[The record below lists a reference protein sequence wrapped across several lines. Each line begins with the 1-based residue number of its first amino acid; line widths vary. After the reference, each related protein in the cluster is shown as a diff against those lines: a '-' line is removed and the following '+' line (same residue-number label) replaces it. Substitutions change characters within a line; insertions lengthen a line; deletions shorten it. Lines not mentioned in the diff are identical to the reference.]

1 MKSIIIRYL
10 YPEINLF
17 YNICG
22 NHSFLTVAD
31 MKRFLIF
38 ISVVVL
44 ASCATTQKSSV
55 KEDSLI
61 LTRKYVGNFVEYR
74 QHIPEKFGEPYL
86 IWIKTTMDSTYGKI
100 SAYGERCDFHA
111 GDRLYIKRIQLS
123 PGPISSYWE
132 YQIESDDNPVYYKL
146 SEFQH
151 DRKNL
156 ISTWF

>member
-1 MKSIIIRYL
+1 M
-10 YPEINLF
+10 
-17 YNICG
+17 
-22 NHSFLTVAD
+22 HSPDEFRKTMND
-31 MKRFLIF
+31 MKRAWYIILLL
-38 ISVVVL
+38 L
-44 ASCATTQKSSV
+44 ASCASTKQSGV
-55 KEDSLI
+55 QEDSLI

-100 SAYGERCDFHA
+100 SAYSERCDFKE

-123 PGPISSYWE
+123 PGPVSTYWE
-132 YQIESDDNPVYYKL
+132 YQIESDDNSISYKL

-156 ISTWF
+156 IRNWF

>member
-1 MKSIIIRYL
+1 MR
-10 YPEINLF
+10 
-17 YNICG
+17 G
-22 NHSFLTVAD
+22 
-31 MKRFLIF
+31 MKRAVYICLFL
-38 ISVVVL
+38 L
-44 ASCATTQKSSV
+44 ASCASTKQSGV

-100 SAYGERCDFHA
+100 SAYSERCDFKM

-123 PGPISSYWE
+123 PGPVSTYWE
-132 YQIESDDNPVYYKL
+132 YQIESDDNSIIYKL
-146 SEFQH
+146 SEYQH

-156 ISTWF
+156 IQNWF

>member
-1 MKSIIIRYL
+1 M
-10 YPEINLF
+10 E
-17 YNICG
+17 
-22 NHSFLTVAD
+22 D
-31 MKRFLIF
+31 MKRGVYIFFLL
-38 ISVVVL
+38 L
-44 ASCATTQKSSV
+44 ASCASTKQSGV
-55 KEDSLI
+55 QEDSLT

-100 SAYGERCDFHA
+100 SAYSERCDFKQ

-123 PGPISSYWE
+123 PGPVSTYWE
-132 YQIESDDNPVYYKL
+132 YQIESDDNSVSYKL

-156 ISTWF
+156 IRNWF

>member
-1 MKSIIIRYL
+1 MNY
-10 YPEINLF
+10 
-17 YNICG
+17 
-22 NHSFLTVAD
+22 
-31 MKRFLIF
+31 MKRAWYIILLL
-38 ISVVVL
+38 L
-44 ASCATTQKSSV
+44 ASCASTKQSGV
-55 KEDSLI
+55 QEDSLI

-100 SAYGERCDFHA
+100 SAYSERCDFKE

-123 PGPISSYWE
+123 PGPVSTYWE
-132 YQIESDDNPVYYKL
+132 YQIESDDNSLSYKL

-156 ISTWF
+156 IRNWF

>member
-1 MKSIIIRYL
+1 
-10 YPEINLF
+10 
-17 YNICG
+17 
-22 NHSFLTVAD
+22 
-31 MKRFLIF
+31 MKRVVYIFLLL
-38 ISVVVL
+38 L
-44 ASCATTQKSSV
+44 ASCASTQQSGV
-55 KEDSLI
+55 QEDSLI

-100 SAYGERCDFHA
+100 SAYSERCDFKP

-123 PGPISSYWE
+123 PGPVSTYWE
-132 YQIESDDNPVYYKL
+132 YQIESDDNSISYKL

-156 ISTWF
+156 IRNWF